1 MGSVHFDSTRRAV
14 QVEQT
19 VVTPAVVTASTLPF
33 ASLRFTAFGG
43 PVDVTQVTLAKTHGP
58 GTLPD
63 ITAFTVTPATP
74 VTRTAAVTYTSAD
87 VGAYITARVDP
98 AGVLTTGNV
107 PVTVDGPDLVA
118 YLSNIA
124 EVAPTDH
131 RVEGYFGDWGSL
143 AVDSNNL
150 RQDGNV
156 DIERYGANH
165 TVVIS
170 PASSTAFVYADVA
183 GRIFNGAGVVEH
195 IDKPTGGGGGGQGSP
210 PPAIPRVGDDV
221 FRAYI
226 DVDTARASEGTMVL
240 GIRADYEIMI
250 TGTYGHVTSKKA
262 YAWSGAAWGLSTPTL
277 NVANDRTRM
286 EASLDLAGVTTGT
299 MAMAGEA
306 TDWRPFSDA
315 TGAYNFLD
323 GPVSGGTRSDPILS
337 PMHGNGAESVTAQA
351 LTGGAATNDR
361 NC

>member
-226 DVDTARASEGTMVL
+226 
-240 GIRADYEIMI
+240 
-250 TGTYGHVTSKKA
+250 
-262 YAWSGAAWGLSTPTL
+262 
-277 NVANDRTRM
+277 
-286 EASLDLAGVTTGT
+286 SL
-299 MAMAGEA
+299 E
-306 TDWRPFSDA
+306 
-315 TGAYNFLD
+315 

-337 PMHGNGAESVTAQA
+337 PMQGNGAESVTAQA
-351 LTGGAATNDR
+351 LTGGAATIDGNCATVSGEYNGAGSLSNGNMSGKVGTNGVYVFVCVDVTIDITNDALDAGTLYFDPDHNAGALPSGDDR
-361 NC
+361 KFRILPGGTLGSFKGNGLTWE